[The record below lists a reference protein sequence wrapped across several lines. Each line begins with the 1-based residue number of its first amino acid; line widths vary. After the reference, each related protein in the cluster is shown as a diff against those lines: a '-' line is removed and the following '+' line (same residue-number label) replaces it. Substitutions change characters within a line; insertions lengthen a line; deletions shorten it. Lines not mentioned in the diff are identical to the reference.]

1 MKEAEAYDGPSIII
15 AYAPCIAQGIL
26 KGMKNSIQEEKDAT
40 QSGYFPLFHYS
51 PVTKEFKL
59 DSQADFSKYEDFIKG
74 EDRYRSLEKLS
85 KNSKE
90 MLETNKANAM
100 ERYNYYKELANK
112 E

>member
-1 MKEAEAYDGPSIII
+1 MY
-15 AYAPCIAQGIL
+15 C
-26 KGMKNSIQEEKDAT
+26 
-40 QSGYFPLFHYS
+40 FPLFHYS

-59 DSQADFSKYEDFIKG
+59 DSQADFSKYDDFIKG
-74 EDRYRSLEKLS
+74 EDRYRSLEKIS